1 MFKECLLMSLK
12 IPPQDAHTPLHKSKE
27 KRLHKKKKRKEKHLH
42 KYELV
47 KLGIQALWY
56 VKIICEDYL
65 FQYL

>member
-12 IPPQDAHTPLHKSKE
+12 IPPQDAHTPLHKS
-27 KRLHKKKKRKEKHLH
+27 KEKHLH

>member
-1 MFKECLLMSLK
+1 MP
-12 IPPQDAHTPLHKSKE
+12 IPHYTRVKKNVFT
-27 KRLHKKKKRKEKHLH
+27 KKKKRKEKHLH